1 MPTSAIPRPAAGEY
15 DPYYDT
21 YIAKVP
27 EGDLLAT
34 LAELRESSGQL
45 LAEVGEVRAGYRYAP
60 GKWTIREVVGHLS
73 DAERIFAYRLLR
85 IARGDPTPLPGF
97 DEQRYV
103 PAGAFERRPL
113 AQVAAEF
120 RAVRDATLALL
131 RGLDDAALARRGVAN
146 DSPVTARA
154 LAYIIAGHEIHHVRV
169 IREKYLSVA
178 AGAEG

>member
-1 MPTSAIPRPAAGEY
+1 MPTSAVARPAPGEY

-21 YIAKVP
+21 YISKVP
-27 EGDLLAT
+27 EGGVLET
-34 LAELRESSGQL
+34 LARLRESTGRL
-45 LAEVGEVRAGYRYAP
+45 LAEIGEGRAGHRYAP

-103 PAGAFERRPL
+103 PAGEFERRPL
-113 AQVAAEF
+113 AEVAAEF

-131 RGLDDAALARRGVAN
+131 RGLEASALARRGVAN
-146 DSPVTARA
+146 NAPVTARA
-154 LAYIIAGHEIHHVRV
+154 LAYIIAGHEIHHVQV
-169 IREKYLSVA
+169 IRARYLT
-178 AGAEG
+178 AGAE

>member
-1 MPTSAIPRPAAGEY
+1 MPTSAIPRPAPGEY
-15 DPYYDT
+15 HPYYET
-21 YIAKVP
+21 YISKVP

-34 LAELRESSGQL
+34 LAGLRERTGRL
-45 LAEVGEVRAGYRYAP
+45 LAEVGEGRARHRYAP

-73 DAERIFAYRLLR
+73 DTERIFAYRLLR
-85 IARGDPTPLPGF
+85 VARGDPTPLPGF

-113 AQVAAEF
+113 AEVAAEF

-131 RGLDDAALARRGVAN
+131 CGLEPAALAARGVAN

-154 LAYIIAGHEIHHVRV
+154 LAYIIAGHEIHHVQV
-169 IREKYLSVA
+169 IRERYL
-178 AGAEG
+178 